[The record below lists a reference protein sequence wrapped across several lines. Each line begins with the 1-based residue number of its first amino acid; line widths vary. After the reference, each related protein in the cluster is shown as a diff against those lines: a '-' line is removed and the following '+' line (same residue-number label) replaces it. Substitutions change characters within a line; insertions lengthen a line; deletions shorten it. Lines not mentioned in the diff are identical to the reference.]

1 MIEKDYL
8 IAKELKE
15 RLSKITNLIDFEVF
29 GSRARNIH
37 EEDSDMDIFVEVEF
51 LNKELREKI
60 YEITWEVGFEN
71 FMVISPII
79 FTYDEVENSPLKS
92 SPILKNI
99 SEDGVKI

>member
-1 MIEKDYL
+1 MTEKDYL

-29 GSRARNIH
+29 GSRAKNIH

-51 LNKELREKI
+51 LNKELKEKI

-92 SPILKNI
+92 SPILRNI